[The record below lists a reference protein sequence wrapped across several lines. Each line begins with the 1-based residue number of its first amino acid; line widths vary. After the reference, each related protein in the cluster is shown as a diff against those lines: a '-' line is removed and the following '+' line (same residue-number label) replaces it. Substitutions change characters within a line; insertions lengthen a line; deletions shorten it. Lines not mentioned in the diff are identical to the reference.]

1 LNDQRGRIALV
12 FTVIG
17 PAADGSLQSPRTGSG
32 TGPPARWYA
41 FSVDT
46 AVDRGKEGEP
56 APREAAD
63 GEVTPRLTK
72 TQVVTACA
80 LIALVLHTLAVL
92 WTWFA
97 WSGNPGTRGWWLVFT
112 DLPVSFLYGHAT
124 HSSLLVWS
132 LLLGGLQWAV
142 TGALVALAVW
152 HFAAFRKRRS

>member
-1 LNDQRGRIALV
+1 MDTA
-12 FTVIG
+12 THSAPG
-17 PAADGSLQSPRTGSG
+17 PAAETPG
-32 TGPPARWYA
+32 
-41 FSVDT
+41 
-46 AVDRGKEGEP
+46 EG
-56 APREAAD
+56 APER
-63 GEVTPRLTK
+63 TPRLSK

-97 WSGNPGTRGWWLVFT
+97 WSGNPGSRGWWLVFT
-112 DLPVSFLYGHAT
+112 DLPVSFFYGHLT

-132 LLLGGLQWAV
+132 LLLGGLQWCL